1 MSQQSK
7 IYAGNLSYDTKEADL
22 EEFFNQ
28 YGKTSEVKLIKDNIT
43 GRSKGFAFITF
54 ENQKDAQASLE
65 ANGREF
71 QGRKIRV
78 NVARDNGGARGGRG
92 GGNKRGR
99 NNDREGLGGGYASDW
114 NDRERY

>member
-22 EEFFNQ
+22 EEFFAQ
-28 YGKTSEVKLIKDNIT
+28 YGKTSEVKLIKDNTT

-54 ENQKDAQASLE
+54 ENQKDAEASLE
-65 ANGREF
+65 ANGAEL

-78 NVARDNGGARGGRG
+78 NIARDNGGARGGRG
-92 GGNKRGR
+92 GARGGR
-99 NNDREGLGGGYASDW
+99 GGFGGGNGGGGNW
-114 NDRERY
+114 NNRERY